1 LTIKEKKNK
10 KKTPDCGAKSL
21 LSASSTFFGAEALK
35 AQVVTKKKVVQ
46 KTKLSCK
53 HLRLKALGA
62 WRQRRWLANLCF
74 SVT

>member
-10 KKTPDCGAKSL
+10 KKTPDCGTKSAF
-21 LSASSTFFGAEALK
+21 SISSTFFGAEPLK
-35 AQVVTKKKVVQ
+35 AQAVTKKKVVQ
-46 KTKLSCK
+46 KTKLSRK

-62 WRQRRWLANLCF
+62 WQQRRWLANLCL